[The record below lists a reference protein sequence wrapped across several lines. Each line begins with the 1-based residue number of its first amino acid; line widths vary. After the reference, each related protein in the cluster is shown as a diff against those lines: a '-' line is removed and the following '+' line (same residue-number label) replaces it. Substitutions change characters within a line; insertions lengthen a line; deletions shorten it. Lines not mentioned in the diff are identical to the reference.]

1 MKWMKQRTKNLRLQ
15 IIQSSMHQ
23 AILTYSSVVKTSWKI
38 DATCE
43 QVCMA
48 TPKEK
53 YYVELLK
60 YQWERIAES
69 KENYYTELNNNITNF
84 NDNNNTSLSNAKIQ
98 EAVMRVTREDKEGEI
113 TDANNVTNDTWSL
126 VSSSQRENLNA
137 MFTSEKLEKSDE
149 LVDAVKNMKMN
160 DVGYELNTTTKS
172 DAQVNITSN
181 LDTVTH
187 TINGIIDQIALR

>member
-1 MKWMKQRTKNLRLQ
+1 
-15 IIQSSMHQ
+15 
-23 AILTYSSVVKTSWKI
+23 
-38 DATCE
+38 
-43 QVCMA
+43 MA

-98 EAVMRVTREDKEGEI
+98 EAVMRVTREDEEGEI

-172 DAQVNITSN
+172 DAQVNITRN